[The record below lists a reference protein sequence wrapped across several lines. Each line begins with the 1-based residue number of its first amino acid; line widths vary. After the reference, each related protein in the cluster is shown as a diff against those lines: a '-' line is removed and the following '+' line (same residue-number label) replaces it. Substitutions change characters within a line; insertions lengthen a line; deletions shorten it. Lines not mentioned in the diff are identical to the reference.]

1 MFFMSTVR
9 ENTGGVFYD
18 TAHHM
23 TKQAKGYAVEGGVF
37 LSLSKYMGV
46 HVGDRYNSKREGG
59 GVGALRN
66 FSHLPSEARLL
77 MQDTLLSLYQSMKLT
92 KTALPRFVSRQEILT
107 GCVWDVR
114 IGAYKFVIKSGEAKD
129 WRNPRAYGGRLF
141 DGSKFIS
148 SNYKT
153 PKDYLHAN
161 DVICENIVKS
171 VNNPL
176 TCAKTLLRSIYG
188 PDNVWLLR
196 YTYDGKASV
205 EYVNVDNRI
214 ARVTKVSAYHDTKE
228 VKIIFDGVCEVTCRP
243 HSSKG
248 KETKMV
254 SIQITN

>member
-1 MFFMSTVR
+1 MLFTSSAR
-9 ENTGGVFYD
+9 EGGVFND
-18 TAHHM
+18 IPHI
-23 TKQAKGYAVEGGVF
+23 TKQAKGYAVEGGVY

-66 FSHLPSEARLL
+66 FNHLPSEARLL
-77 MQDTLLSLYQSMKLT
+77 MNDTLLPLYQSMNLP
-92 KTALPRFVSRQEILT
+92 KTALPRFVARQETLT

-141 DGSKFIS
+141 DDSKFIS

-153 PKDYLHAN
+153 PKDYLYAN

-196 YTYDGKASV
+196 YTYDGKALV
-205 EYVNVDNRI
+205 AYVNVANRI
-214 ARVTKVSAYHDTKE
+214 AQATKVSAYHDTKE
-228 VKIIFDGVCEVTCRP
+228 VKIIFEGVCEVTCRP
-243 HSSKG
+243 HASKG
-248 KETKMV
+248 KETKIV